1 MDLAE
6 WGHPSQAGVSQMS
19 FRFSLDKAT
28 EAAAYLLRLE
38 PAQEM
43 TYIRLLKLLYLAD
56 RRSLRETGRPI
67 TGDRVVAMRHGPVLS
82 NVYDCM
88 KGSFFGQSRWDE
100 HFVSVGFCVQLRRS
114 PDIRH
119 LSRKE
124 IAILDQVQREHEGKN
139 EWEIV
144 EETHALE
151 EWSDPGPDAK
161 VEDIPFEKILKAVGR
176 GEQAAQILEDA
187 RAEATMDRI
196 LDMARKAT
204 ASSSAVPAETR
215 E

>member
-1 MDLAE
+1 
-6 WGHPSQAGVSQMS
+6 MS
-19 FRFSLDKAT
+19 FKFSLDKAT

-56 RRSLRETGRPI
+56 RQSLQETGRPI

-100 HFVSVGFCVQLRRS
+100 HFASVGFCVQLRLS
-114 PDIRH
+114 PDIRR

-124 IAILDQVQREHEGKN
+124 IAILDRVHREHEGKN

-144 EETHALE
+144 EETHALK
-151 EWSDPGPDAK
+151 EWKDPGPDDK
-161 VEDIPFEKILKAVGR
+161 VKDIPFEEILKAVGR

-187 RAEATMDRI
+187 RAEATMARI
-196 LDMARKAT
+196 VEMARKAT
-204 ASSSAVPAETR
+204 ASPAVPAETGQ
-215 E
+215 